1 MMLSGTLIVRRIP
14 KPKLKRIGALP
25 ETRNKIED
33 IRTRSSKKR
42 SSLSM
47 AVGWFIAQMMEVGW

>member
-33 IRTRSSKKR
+33 IRTRSSRKR

-47 AVGWFIAQMMEVGW
+47 AVMVDRTDD